1 MSLVK
6 TGFRFF
12 LIRTDT
18 LVATYDSFP
27 KSGLACVSRNPVESC
42 PFFIGQDLGS
52 LKGLVLYRAL
62 VCARS
67 STLSNT
73 CSNGYSTRRS
83 GRLPI
88 FGVQIKGLVD
98 CPPDRLGVFTLRKR
112 LIYGSPVQTRDMK
125 ISCPGPGIG
134 SAKGLL
140 HAIPEVS
147 KSHGN
152 HHIGSINSA
161 AGTLNSCQEPC
172 VMT

>member
-27 KSGLACVSRNPVESC
+27 KSGSACVSRNPVESR
-42 PFFIGQDLGS
+42 FRFRA
-52 LKGLVLYRAL
+52 GLALYRAL

-83 GRLPI
+83 CGLPI

-98 CPPDRLGVFTLRKR
+98 CPPDRLGIFTLGKR

-152 HHIGSINSA
+152 HHIGSTNFV
-161 AGTLNSCQEPC
+161 AGRLNSCRVQC
-172 VMT
+172 VTT

>member
-27 KSGLACVSRNPVESC
+27 KNVSACVSRNPVEPC
-42 PFFIGQDLGS
+42 PVLTGQDLEPVP
-52 LKGLVLYRAL
+52 GLALYRAL

-73 CSNGYSTRRS
+73 CSNGYSTRRD
-83 GRLPI
+83 GGLPI
-88 FGVQIKGLVD
+88 FRVQIKGLVD
-98 CPPDRLGVFTLRKR
+98 CSPDRLGVNALGKC
-112 LIYGSPVQTRDMK
+112 LIDSFPIQAGHMK
-125 ISCPGPGIG
+125 ISCPGPGIS
-134 SAKGLL
+134 SAQGLL

-147 KSHGN
+147 KSHDR
-152 HHIGSINSA
+152 
-161 AGTLNSCQEPC
+161 
-172 VMT
+172 

>member
-27 KSGLACVSRNPVESC
+27 ENVSACVSWNPVESR
-42 PFFIGQDLGS
+42 FRFRA
-52 LKGLVLYRAL
+52 GLALFRAL
-62 VCARS
+62 ICART

-73 CSNGYSTRRS
+73 CSNGYSTRRD
-83 GRLPI
+83 GGLPI
-88 FGVQIKGLVD
+88 FWVQIKSLVD
-98 CPPDRLGVFTLRKR
+98 CPPHGLGVLALGKG
-112 LIYGSPVQTRDMK
+112 LIYGPATQTWDVE
-125 ISCPGPGIG
+125 ISCPRPGIG

-147 KSHGN
+147 QSHVN
-152 HHIGSINSA
+152 
-161 AGTLNSCQEPC
+161 
-172 VMT
+172 

>member
-27 KSGLACVSRNPVESC
+27 KSGSACVSRNPVESR
-42 PFFIGQDLGS
+42 FRIRA
-52 LKGLVLYRAL
+52 GLALYRAL

-88 FGVQIKGLVD
+88 FWVQIKGLVD
-98 CPPDRLGVFTLRKR
+98 CPPDRLGIFTLGKR

-152 HHIGSINSA
+152 HHIGSTNSA

>member
-27 KSGLACVSRNPVESC
+27 KSVSACVSRNPVESR
-42 PFFIGQDLGS
+42 FGARA
-52 LKGLVLYRAL
+52 GLALYRAL

-83 GRLPI
+83 GGLPI
-88 FGVQIKGLVD
+88 FWVQIKGLVD
-98 CPPDRLGVFTLRKR
+98 CPPDGLGVFTL
-112 LIYGSPVQTRDMK
+112 G
-125 ISCPGPGIG
+125 
-134 SAKGLL
+134 
-140 HAIPEVS
+140 
-147 KSHGN
+147 
-152 HHIGSINSA
+152 
-161 AGTLNSCQEPC
+161 
-172 VMT
+172 

>member
-27 KSGLACVSRNPVESC
+27 KSGSACVSRNPVESR
-42 PFFIGQDLGS
+42 FRFRA
-52 LKGLVLYRAL
+52 GLALYRAL
-62 VCARS
+62 VCARI

-83 GRLPI
+83 GGLPI
-88 FGVQIKGLVD
+88 FWVQIKGLMD
-98 CPPDRLGVFTLRKR
+98 CPPYRLGVFALGQG
-112 LIYGSPVQTRDMK
+112 LIYGSPVQAGHMK
-125 ISCPGPGIG
+125 ISRPGPGIG

-140 HAIPEVS
+140 HTIPEVS

-152 HHIGSINSA
+152 NHIGSIRYA